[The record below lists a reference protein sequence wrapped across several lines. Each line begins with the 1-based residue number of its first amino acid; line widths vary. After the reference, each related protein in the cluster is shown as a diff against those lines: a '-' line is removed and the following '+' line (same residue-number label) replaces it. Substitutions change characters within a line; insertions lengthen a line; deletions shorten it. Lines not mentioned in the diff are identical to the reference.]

1 MLKNT
6 LLVALRNFR
15 RRPIVTGINVA
26 GLAVGIAS
34 CLLIAMYVYDE
45 WSYDRHLQDADRVV
59 RVSAVFGD
67 RPIDVTPS
75 VIAPLYEREFPDVL
89 ATTRILDITRFGALV
104 MQHGNVRFQETRFM
118 YGDSTTF
125 DVLKYDFVAG
135 RKEGALSRANTIVLT
150 QSTARRYFG
159 DADPIGE
166 IITLVD
172 SGRDF
177 EVTGV
182 IEDVPSTTHLPFDF
196 MASLESRKPWGELD
210 DENLRGAQFLT
221 YMLLDEHSTADEIED
236 KGNRLIHERFR
247 EVLVQANF
255 AISMNFVPL
264 TEIHLEYDGNITYV
278 WIFGA
283 IALLILL
290 IACVNFMNLA
300 TARST
305 ERAKEVGLRKT
316 VGAARAS
323 LVRQFLSESL
333 VIALISTA
341 AALLLARAALPAF
354 ETLSGKD
361 VAPGI
366 LTSPGVLAAM
376 LGVALIVGLLAG
388 SYPAAVLSGF
398 RPAQVL
404 KGRFTASNHG
414 RFLRTSLV
422 VVQFVIVVF
431 LLAATLVVNR
441 QLQFVQDKNLG
452 FDRTQIIVLNTGDR
466 SIQDS
471 FPTVK
476 DEIESVPGVVRTAG
490 IDGLPGNMLGGYTID
505 GEGRG
510 PDESV
515 STTGLFAD
523 PDVMET
529 LELELVAGTD
539 LTDNPSY
546 TLDQGYQFLINE
558 SASAALGW
566 TPEEAVG
573 KGLDLHGREGQVVGV
588 MKDFHFRSLR
598 DEITPLTFWLR
609 PHTYDYLIVKIDGTD
624 VSGTLAGLEEKWAQV
639 APLRP
644 FEYEFLDQQ
653 YDALYRAEERAGNLA
668 GVFTLLAIFVACLGL
683 FGMASFITQQ
693 RTREI
698 GVRKVL
704 GASVTQI
711 VLLLSKS
718 FVAFVAVAFVIAT
731 PLAWIASNRW
741 LESFAYRVDTA
752 WWIFAA
758 AGVLSLLV
766 AVATVGFHSIRAA
779 RANPVDSLRW
789 D

>member
-6 LLVALRNFR
+6 LLIALRNFR
-15 RRPIVTGINVA
+15 KRPVVTGINVA

-34 CLLIAMYVYDE
+34 CLLIALYVYDE
-45 WSYDRHLQDADRVV
+45 WSYDRHLEDADRVV
-59 RVSAVFGD
+59 RVTAVFGD
-67 RPIDVTPS
+67 RPVDVTPS

-89 ATTRILDITRFGALV
+89 ETTRLLDITRFGALV
-104 MQHGNVRFQETRFM
+104 MQRGDVRFQETRFM

-125 DVLKYDFVAG
+125 DVLKYAFVAG

-150 QSTARRYFG
+150 ESTARRYFG
-159 DADPIGE
+159 DSDPIGE
-166 IITLVD
+166 VITLVD

-210 DENLRGAQFLT
+210 DENLQGAQFNT
-221 YMLLDEHSTADEIED
+221 YMLLDEHSTAAEIEE

-247 EVLVQANF
+247 EVLASANF
-255 AISMNFVPL
+255 AISMDVQPL
-264 TEIHLEYDGNITYV
+264 TDIHLKYEGNITYV

-333 VIALISTA
+333 VVALISTA
-341 AALLLARAALPAF
+341 AALVLARAALPAF
-354 ETLSGKD
+354 ESLSGKD

-366 LTSPGVLAAM
+366 LTSPGVLGAM
-376 LGVALIVGLLAG
+376 LGVALLVGLLAG

-398 RPAQVL
+398 QPTQVL
-404 KGRFTASNHG
+404 KGRFTATRHG

-422 VVQFVIVVF
+422 VFQFMIVVF

-441 QLQFVQDKNLG
+441 QLQFIQNKNLG
-452 FDRTQIIVLNTGDR
+452 FDRTQIVVLNTGDR
-466 SIQDS
+466 SIQNS
-471 FPTVK
+471 FTTVK
-476 DEIESVPGVVRTAG
+476 DELESVSGVVRTAG
-490 IDGLPGNMLGGYTID
+490 IDGLPGNMLGGYSID

-510 PDESV
+510 PDEKV
-515 STTGLFAD
+515 STTGIFAD

-529 LELELVAGTD
+529 LDLELVAGND

-546 TLDQGYQFLINE
+546 TLDQGYQYLINE
-558 SASAALGW
+558 SAAAALGW
-566 TPEEAVG
+566 TPEEAIG
-573 KGLDLHGREGQVVGV
+573 KSLNLHGREGQVVGV

-609 PHTYDYLIVKIDGTD
+609 PHTYDYLMVKIDGTN
-624 VSGTLAGLEEKWAQV
+624 VAGTIAGLEEKWAEL
-639 APLRP
+639 APHRP

-653 YDALYRAEERAGNLA
+653 YDSLYRAEVRVGRLA

-683 FGMASFITQQ
+683 FGMASFVTQQ

-704 GASVTQI
+704 GASVAQI
-711 VLLLSKS
+711 VLLLSRS
-718 FVAFVAVAFVIAT
+718 FALFVAVAFLIAA

-741 LESFAYRVDTA
+741 LESFAYRVDAA
-752 WWIFAA
+752 WWIFVV
-758 AGVLSLLV
+758 AGVLSLVV
-766 AVATVGFHSIRAA
+766 AVATVSFHSIRAA
-779 RANPVDSLRW
+779 RANPVESLRW